1 MSVAIPYAMQ
11 SSASIDHKCKE
22 AIINHD
28 HRLLNS
34 GTVVLMLYFSM
45 PGWIQAVQS
54 YTQTNNRGIGA
65 ALKKNSILQAQ
76 PRKTTETTE
85 YPEFLLVLHLL
96 AGAHGC
102 VVHAIECPRH
112 PLMLFQHLRIDII
125 QLLQLFLHA
134 SKLTFNVM
142 FL

>member
-11 SSASIDHKCKE
+11 ISAFTVHKCKE
-22 AIINHD
+22 AIINRHNRPD
-28 HRLLNS
+28 KS
-34 GTVVLMLYFSM
+34 GTVALMLYFST
-45 PGWIQAVQS
+45 PDWIQALQV

-65 ALKKNSILQAQ
+65 ALKRQHPASPISEEERNKRIPRHVPILD
-76 PRKTTETTE
+76 
-85 YPEFLLVLHLL
+85 LL

-102 VVHAIECPRH
+102 IVHAIECPRH

-125 QLLQLFLHA
+125 QLLQLLLHA